1 MRISGI
7 VPARFLTIVA
17 HVIILIILFW
27 AKDDNIKQ
35 CLPTTYTQSEYDSK
49 DTEMIIGLSVGLG
62 LMLIELIGFIG
73 GISMFMPFQSMLSVS
88 AHCGACVSLAYFI
101 LWEMPC
107 HRYWYIFGFSTAF
120 PALTEIITFIQIVCL
135 RNGQL

>member
-35 CLPTTYTQSEYDSK
+35 CLPSTYTQSEYDSK

-73 GISMFMPFQSMLSVS
+73 GISMFMPFQSMLSV
-88 AHCGACVSLAYFI
+88 ACHAGAVIALFFF
-101 LWEMPC
+101 LFEFWPC
-107 HRYWYIFGFSTAF
+107 SYYWYIFGFCSAF
-120 PALTEIITFIQIVCL
+120 PAVTEMMVWLGVGFFHKGL
-135 RNGQL
+135 